1 MSSKNVTQNI
11 SFNNPAST
19 TARTTTTKTTTT
31 RTTTKFQQQQ
41 QQEHQLQQL
50 NQKCQVLLLSIIVC
64 WIPSRFQFWM
74 FADLKGSGHYW

>member
-50 NQKCQVLLLSIIVC
+50 NQKCQVIIKHYCVLDTLSISVLDVC
-64 WIPSRFQFWM
+64 
-74 FADLKGSGHYW
+74 GS